1 MLIHTFYDFLI
12 AISLKLELWAESIDC
27 ILEQVIYDVVVFN
40 VKFREEQIDLVLD
53 GFIFIEKEH

>member
-1 MLIHTFYDFLI
+1 MLMHTLYDFLI